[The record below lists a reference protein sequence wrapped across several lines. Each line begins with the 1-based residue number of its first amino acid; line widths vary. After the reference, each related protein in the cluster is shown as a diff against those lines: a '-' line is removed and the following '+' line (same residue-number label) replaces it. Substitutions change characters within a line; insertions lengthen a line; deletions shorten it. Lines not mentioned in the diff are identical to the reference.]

1 MKTTILTTSAAAVLI
16 FAAVPSPARASSPAQ
31 FDRAQYGTAQNSAYD
46 AGYRAGLRRGEE
58 AARGRRPMDFE
69 REREYRDAMGGYDR
83 RYGEPNRY
91 RDDYRAGFAQGYR
104 DAFNRGGFRGDDIR
118 RGAPGYG
125 APGYGAPGYGAPG
138 YGAPG
143 YGREVVPIAF
153 ENGVRDGYAKGLDD
167 LQHRRYPDVNRQ
179 KWYRNGD
186 HDYNGR
192 YGPKDLYRVD
202 YRRGFQEGYSRA
214 FREGRRY

>member
-1 MKTTILTTSAAAVLI
+1 MKTTILTTSAAVLI

-31 FDRAQYGTAQNSAYD
+31 FDRGQYGTAQNSAYD

-58 AARGRRPMDFE
+58 AARDRRPMDFE
-69 REREYRDAMGGYDR
+69 REREYRDGIDGYDR

-104 DAFNRGGFRGDDIR
+104 DAFNRGGFRRDDR
-118 RGAPGYG
+118 DRNGVWRDERGYGERGYGVPGYR
-125 APGYGAPGYGAPG
+125 
-138 YGAPG
+138 
-143 YGREVVPIAF
+143 REVAPIAF